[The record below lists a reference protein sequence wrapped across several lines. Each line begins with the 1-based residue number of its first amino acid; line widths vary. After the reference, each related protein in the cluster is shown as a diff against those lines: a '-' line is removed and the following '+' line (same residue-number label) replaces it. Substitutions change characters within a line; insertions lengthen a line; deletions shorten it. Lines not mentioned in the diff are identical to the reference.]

1 MTDSECARCWAL
13 LESIQATVHAV
24 AEGQV
29 ALIEC
34 CDRIDVRLD
43 RVAVRIE
50 QLTSQVATINAKV
63 AGIGIQ
69 LEAFSANTQSRL
81 ERIETHLGFEGRSRS
96 GTRRHRG
103 ASKRRQAS

>member
-1 MTDSECARCWAL
+1 MMDSECARCLAL

-29 ALIEC
+29 ALVEC

-50 QLTSQVATINAKV
+50 QVTSQVATINAKV
-63 AGIGIQ
+63 VGIGIQ
-69 LEAFSANTQSRL
+69 LDAFSASTQSRL
-81 ERIETHLGFEGRSRS
+81 ERIETRTRFLRRSR
-96 GTRRHRG
+96 
-103 ASKRRQAS
+103 